1 MDKYE
6 EYKIDY
12 LTDLN
17 QLNQE
22 NFIIG
27 EDDFTEG
34 EVPKENIKYKDYDP
48 VRLYLKEMANLPLL
62 TREEEL
68 YLAKKIKI
76 MSRLLHRR
84 VLGFD
89 YALECYIHILEEV
102 DSESDLAQFIDS
114 TVAKDQSKNERVEQ
128 IYTVT
133 EHIKGLLESN
143 LKDYDKI
150 EKRTLPKHVKSR
162 LLRNIAARKRKSIRD
177 LESIH
182 IRTETILPVMKHLV
196 EVLSE
201 FMRLERKPKSGYLK
215 KEFCKKLSSNAKGI
229 KAVSLTPVTE
239 IEKSIKTISS
249 IYYEY
254 ESARKKFTEGNL
266 RLVVSIAKKYRK
278 RGLAF
283 HDLIQEGNTGL
294 MRAIDKYDY
303 RMGFK
308 FSTYATWWIKQAIIR
323 AIDDKA
329 RTVRIPVHMT
339 EVINKTTQV
348 LKNTHWSIDRKPLL
362 ENVAKEANI
371 PLSEVFR
378 VFRVASRPISLEN
391 PIGNDGEAMFEDF
404 IQDKK
409 TESPVYQA
417 HHTLLKEQLEKV
429 LETLTH
435 REREVIKLRFGII
448 DGYTHTLEEIGKR
461 FNITRERIRQ
471 IEAIA
476 IRKLQH
482 PLRSRKLEGFLE
494 GAMTN

>member
-1 MDKYE
+1 MDKF

-12 LTDLN
+12 LTDI
-17 QLNQE
+17 NQE
-22 NFIIG
+22 NYIG
-27 EDDFTEG
+27 EEEFTDG
-34 EVPKENIKYKDYDP
+34 EILKERVKYKDYDP

-62 TREEEL
+62 SRQEEFR
-68 YLAKKIKI
+68 LAKKIKI
-76 MSRLLHRR
+76 VSRLLHRG
-84 VLGFD
+84 VLNFD
-89 YALECYIHILEEV
+89 YALESYIQMLEEI
-102 DSESDLAQFIDS
+102 DSESDLAHFIDS
-114 TVAKDQSKNERVEQ
+114 TVTKDQSKNERVEQ
-128 IYTVT
+128 VYNVT
-133 EHIKGLLESN
+133 RNIRDMLESN
-143 LKDYDKI
+143 IKDYEKI
-150 EKRTLPKHVKSR
+150 EKGTVLKHVKAR
-162 LLRNIAARKRKSIRD
+162 LFKNIASRKRKAIKD

-182 IRTETILPVMKHLV
+182 IRTETILPIMRQLL

-201 FMRLERKPKSGYLK
+201 LTKQEGKLKNSYHRKELYK
-215 KEFCKKLSSNAKGI
+215 KFPSNSNGI
-229 KAVSLTPVTE
+229 KALLILPFAE
-239 IEKSIKTISS
+239 IEKATKTINS
-249 IYYEY
+249 IYHEY
-254 ESARKKFTEGNL
+254 ASARKRFTEGNL

-278 RGLAF
+278 RGLVF

-339 EVINKTTQV
+339 DVINKTTQV
-348 LKNTHWSIDRKPLL
+348 LKNTHWSIDRKPQL
-362 ENVAKEANI
+362 ENIAKEANI
-371 PLSEVFR
+371 PLSEVYR

-409 TESPVYQA
+409 TDSPVYQA
-417 HHTLLKEQLEKV
+417 HQSLLKEQLEKV
-429 LETLTH
+429 LGTLSH
-435 REREVIKLRFGII
+435 REREVIRLRFGIA

-494 GAMTN
+494 GVMTN